1 MLMTPIRII
10 KPAGAVAAVALLGLA
25 AISLT
30 SPRVHAD
37 SENSDSRVQIG
48 FNIAP
53 VKLNMKGRNHDR
65 VGVGSYIVNA
75 QGDCNGCHQSPDIGP
90 EYLPGSNPFFS
101 QHPPVVNPAS
111 YLGGGRTF
119 ATFPIGAVIQ
129 SRNLTPDKTGRAEGG
144 ASLEE
149 FITIMRT
156 GKDFDHIH
164 PPCPDTNHIGTDGCI
179 QPFVGDG
186 NLLQIMPWPAFSQ
199 MSDKDLE
206 AIYEYLSA
214 IPCIA
219 HTPGAISVPAS
230 GGSPAIPVLA
240 NVYNT
245 CN

>member
-1 MLMTPIRII
+1 MRII
-10 KPAGAVAAVALLGLA
+10 KPAGAVAALALLGLA
-25 AISLT
+25 GVSLT

-37 SENSDSRVQIG
+37 SANSDSRVQIG

-53 VKLNMKGRNHDR
+53 VKLNLKGLNHDQ

-75 QGDCNGCHQSPDIGP
+75 QGDCNGCHTSPDIGS
-90 EYLPGSNPFFS
+90 EFAPGGNPFFN
-101 QHPPVVNPAS
+101 QHPTALRTAA

-119 ATFPIGAVIQ
+119 ATLPTGAVIQ
-129 SRNLTPDKTGRAEGG
+129 SRNLTPDKTGRPIGG
-144 ASLEE
+144 ETLDD
-149 FITIMRT
+149 FMTIMRT
-156 GKDFDHIH
+156 GKDLDHIH
-164 PPCPDTNHIGTDGCI
+164 PPCPTVGPDGCV
-179 QPFVGDG
+179 QPPADG
-186 NLLQIMPWPAFSQ
+186 NLLQVMRWPFFAN

-230 GGSPAIPVLA
+230 GGNPAVPVLA